1 MLTLIT
7 ATAAS
12 ASGGTTASAR
22 SAGISPSAEPG
33 WPSEPS
39 RLTGELV
46 SRSLDKRRRSVVAR
60 ESFKRNLKID
70 CKNGVLVDGMSGEHS
85 ICEELSSTIVGRMGC
100 LRLRRNARHPR
111 FVLSSTPTLSER
123 PLSLSL
129 FGGNSPAPSGATL
142 RDFKL
147 RRTFLHIVN
156 YDNEVTHGNL
166 KSTV

>member
-46 SRSLDKRRRSVVAR
+46 SRSLDKRRRSVVAKHT
-60 ESFKRNLKID
+60 FKRNLKMD
-70 CKNGVLVDGMSGEHS
+70 CKIGVLVDGRSGEQS
-85 ICEELSSTIVGRMGC
+85 ICEELSSAVVGRMGC
-100 LRLRRNARHPR
+100 VGLRRNARQP
-111 FVLSSTPTLSER
+111 FFALSSTPIFSDG

-147 RRTFLHIVN
+147 RRAFLHI
-156 YDNEVTHGNL
+156 DNEVTHDNL
-166 KSTV
+166 KFTV